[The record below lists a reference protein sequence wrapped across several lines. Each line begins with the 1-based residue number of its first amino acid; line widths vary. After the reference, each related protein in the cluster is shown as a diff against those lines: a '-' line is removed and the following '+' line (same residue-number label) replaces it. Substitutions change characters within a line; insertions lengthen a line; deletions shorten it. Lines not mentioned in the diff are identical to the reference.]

1 MGTPVSNLFWR
12 RSKKLS
18 TSNMKLTLAV
28 LLVTLSVVF
37 AMEKRH
43 IFERCSSNSECGPGR
58 CCVSYKIYNFCAD
71 QLDEEICAQSGAS
84 SRADAR
90 TVWNARTSTT
100 SSRGASRNPAAE
112 MANWTFRL

>member
-1 MGTPVSNLFWR
+1 MRTPVSNLFG

-43 IFERCSSNSECGPGR
+43 IFERCSSNSECDLED
-58 CCVSYKIYNFCAD
+58 VASATKSTTSAQTN
-71 QLDEEICAQSGAS
+71 LTKEICAQSGAS

-100 SSRGASRNPAAE
+100 STKGASRNPAAE
-112 MANWTFRL
+112 MPNWTFRL